1 MMQTAYCTKYFVS
14 LEIAMSVV
22 ISCKYYCICKT
33 CTNIKLSLDICASLF
48 NDKSII
54 IKLEVDSLAL
64 PDNLQS
70 ILTQNNGIFTT
81 AQANDVGISNE
92 RLRLLV
98 KSGELERVS
107 FGVYI
112 LPDEFVDKMYV
123 AQLRRPKAIYSHET
137 ALFLHDLTDRDPISY
152 TVTVPTGY
160 NATRLRKDGIR
171 VFTIKRELHKLGSTQ
186 LSTIFGHKVTAYDLE
201 RTICDCLRSRNQM
214 DIAIVT
220 DAIKRYAGRK
230 DKNLNTLMQMAEIFK
245 VTKPLRS
252 YMEVLL

>member
-1 MMQTAYCTKYFVS
+1 MP
-14 LEIAMSVV
+14 
-22 ISCKYYCICKT
+22 
-33 CTNIKLSLDICASLF
+33 
-48 NDKSII
+48 
-54 IKLEVDSLAL
+54 L

-70 ILTQNNGIFTT
+70 ILTKNGGTVTT
-81 AQANDVGISNE
+81 AQANEVGISNE

-112 LPDEFVDKMYV
+112 SPDEFADKMYA
-123 AQLRRPKAIYSHET
+123 AQLRRTKIIYSHET

-160 NATRLRKDGIR
+160 NATRLREAGFM
-171 VFTIKRELHKLGSTQ
+171 VFTIKRELHEVGVTQ
-186 LSTIFGHKVTAYDLE
+186 LSTMFGNEVIIYGLE
-201 RTICDCLRSRNQM
+201 RTVCDCLRSRNQM
-214 DIAIVT
+214 DIAVVT
-220 DAIKRYAGRK
+220 DAIKRYARRK
-230 DKNLNTLMQMAEIFK
+230 EKNLNTLMQMAEMFN